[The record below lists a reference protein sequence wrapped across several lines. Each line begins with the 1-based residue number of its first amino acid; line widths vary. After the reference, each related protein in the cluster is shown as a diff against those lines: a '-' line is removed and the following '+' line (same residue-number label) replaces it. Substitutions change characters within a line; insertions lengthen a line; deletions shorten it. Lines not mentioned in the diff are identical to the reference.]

1 MAHSNATTD
10 VCELTA
16 VELAAAIA
24 RGQVSASE
32 AVEAY
37 IARIEQVNPALNALV
52 VPRFTEARAEARD
65 IDRKRAAGE
74 ALGPLAGVPI
84 TIKECLDL
92 NGTAST
98 FGVPS
103 RRDLIAASDET
114 HVARLRRAGAI
125 VLGKTNVGQLLLMF
139 ESDNPVYGR
148 TNHPHDPERSAG
160 GSSGGEGALL
170 ASRASA
176 LGFGTDLA
184 GSCRVPAAFCG
195 VVGLKPT
202 AGRCDDLGRGSL
214 ALGQRTVA
222 SQVGVLARCVDDA
235 ALGLEVIN
243 GGARPELDGSLSPAM
258 PLRDARAVDMSSLRV
273 AYYTDDG
280 TFAVAPAVRR
290 AVREA
295 VAMLQA
301 RGARVQAWNPPDVAH
316 ARDLLFGLFSADGF
330 AHCRRVLGKSTRDPR
345 IAKIEMAARN
355 KRIVDV
361 VLGLSGRGRLKREV
375 IANYGHADADHY
387 FQRVEA
393 VIEYR
398 RRFLE
403 AFAGFDVIVS
413 PATALPAFRH
423 GAAEEL
429 VLGGMYTALFNV
441 LGWPAGVVPVTRVR
455 AGEESDRPASK
466 DVMDATARETERGS
480 AGLPIGVQV
489 AALPWRED
497 FVIATLR
504 AIERGAA

>member
-1 MAHSNATTD
+1 
-10 VCELTA
+10 
-16 VELAAAIA
+16 
-24 RGQVSASE
+24 
-32 AVEAY
+32 
-37 IARIEQVNPALNALV
+37 
-52 VPRFTEARAEARD
+52 
-65 IDRKRAAGE
+65 
-74 ALGPLAGVPI
+74 
-84 TIKECLDL
+84 
-92 NGTAST
+92 
-98 FGVPS
+98 
-103 RRDLIAASDET
+103 
-114 HVARLRRAGAI
+114 
-125 VLGKTNVGQLLLMF
+125 
-139 ESDNPVYGR
+139 
-148 TNHPHDPERSAG
+148 
-160 GSSGGEGALL
+160 
-170 ASRASA
+170 
-176 LGFGTDLA
+176 
-184 GSCRVPAAFCG
+184 
-195 VVGLKPT
+195 
-202 AGRCDDLGRGSL
+202 
-214 ALGQRTVA
+214 
-222 SQVGVLARCVDDA
+222 
-235 ALGLEVIN
+235 
-243 GGARPELDGSLSPAM
+243 
-258 PLRDARAVDMSSLRV
+258 MSSLRV

-497 FVIATLR
+497 LVIATLR